1 MYQSLLNWNFVSN
14 QFSIHFYGFQFQNFP
29 YISLRTFPYL
39 DTYQLCYSR
48 TLVKN
53 IWLKKTKKGLSTCKI
68 PRLKRYQVSKSCRR
82 HLERGLKADQVVKLK
97 TKKFPVIYT
106 SHFKCL
112 KQNFFRP
119 NFLLVISSYYCWIIQ
134 SEYEQPTSQWKYQL
148 YQICIFRSV

>member
-29 YISLRTFPYL
+29 YISLRTFAYP

-68 PRLKRYQVSKSCRR
+68 PRLKRYQVSKSCKR
-82 HLERGLKADQVVKLK
+82 HLERGLKL
-97 TKKFPVIYT
+97 TKWLNWKPKNFQPFILVIL
-106 SHFKCL
+106 SVWSRIFSS
-112 KQNFFRP
+112 
-119 NFLLVISSYYCWIIQ
+119 LLVISSYYCWIIQ
-134 SEYEQPTSQWKYQL
+134 SQYEQPVKVPVISDMY
-148 YQICIFRSV
+148 F